1 MMGVAPKSAGH
12 RGRRY
17 GLAAWLVHCERIFTA
32 GASLTLAPG
41 NEEDPLCMAPWKGRS
56 YCQGWTLG
64 GGAGN
69 PRKED
74 PLAPRV
80 RRPNWQ
86 PQYQAGSSL
95 HGAMDWKGQSWEEGL
110 ATTSIPS
117 LLVAQSRMEFDRY
130 FSHRKGY

>member
-1 MMGVAPKSAGH
+1 MGGWRQKAGAGH

-64 GGAGN
+64 GGAGKPSPSPNAVN
-69 PRKED
+69 PALE
-74 PLAPRV
+74 
-80 RRPNWQ
+80 
-86 PQYQAGSSL
+86 
-95 HGAMDWKGQSWEEGL
+95 
-110 ATTSIPS
+110 
-117 LLVAQSRMEFDRY
+117 LLIA
-130 FSHRKGY
+130 